1 MKIFKTV
8 IIIWLALFG
17 ILIALLL
24 FKNANKTK
32 LYKKFKRL
40 IEDDNDDEDN

>member
-40 IEDDNDDEDN
+40 IEDNDDEDN